1 MFSKYEDDM
10 GFGVSHD
17 FDISPNDSVKNN
29 NDSSPNEQTQVEV
42 SNSSATASVSW
53 EGVDM
58 NFGDVYNNDSSPNEQ
73 TQVEEPVNGFTFKDY
88 CDTDYNEIESDI
100 LGGHG
105 HLNNSD
111 SASSS
116 SSEKS
121 HDPLVVAKALVS
133 PVMYLVNV
141 ATAAFKTVYNAARLT
156 PEECENHEFQD
167 PQRRQLHEETGGA
180 KSPIAP
186 VNIALDQLEKELLP
200 GARKAITKQEQKKA
214 NYRNE
219 PIPPEDAVAHALD
232 ELEIATEFGKGNNVY
247 DSAGNLI
254 HTTKCIIELAA
265 LDLEPIEG
273 GVTYRHGF
281 AIFDLHYQRAM
292 RSLRF
297 FKPAENRTTGK
308 QDSDDYMN
316 NPSLR
321 KQS

>member
-17 FDISPNDSVKNN
+17 FDISPNDSVENN

-53 EGVDM
+53 ERVDM

-73 TQVEEPVNGFTFKDY
+73 TQVKEPVNGFTFKDY

-121 HDPLVVAKALVS
+121 HDPWGGPKALVS

-141 ATAAFKTVYNAARLT
+141 AKAAFKTVYNAARLT

-180 KSPIAP
+180 KNPIAP
-186 VNIALDQLEKELLP
+186 VNIALDKLEKKLLP
-200 GARKAITKQEQKKA
+200 GAREAITKQEQKKE
-214 NYRNE
+214 NYRDE

-232 ELEIATEFGKGNNVY
+232 EFEIANKFGEGNDVY
-247 DSAGNLI
+247 DDAGNFI
-254 HTTKCIIELAA
+254 HTTKGIIELAA
-265 LDLEPIEG
+265 LDLDPFEG
-273 GVTYRHGF
+273 GVTSRRGF
-281 AIFDLHYQRAM
+281 SIFALHYQRAIS
-292 RSLRF
+292 SLSF
-297 FKPAENRTTGK
+297 FKTAEKRTTGK
-308 QDSDDYMN
+308 NDSDDYMN